1 MMNTNNQSN
10 NHGSEHI
17 AQLLQYA
24 RTNYETHPTDALLAL
39 LQAMQLSGGRASA
52 DQAVERIRH
61 ELGSDIA
68 NHVLDRRG
76 RIERAMR
83 MVQEL
88 LADESTLLFQQGNQ
102 HLLQQAMEDGSSV
115 VCARCNGMIPA
126 ARWQQHAQ
134 YWCSES
140 INNPEEEDEEEQ
152 EEEKGDHEK
161 EGSA

>member
-1 MMNTNNQSN
+1 MVMMSNQSSSS
-10 NHGSEHI
+10 SEHI

-24 RTNYETHPTDALLAL
+24 WTNYESHPTDALLAL
-39 LQAMQLSGGRASA
+39 LQALQLNSGQASA
-52 DQAVERIRH
+52 TQAMERIRQ

-68 NHVLDRRG
+68 NHVLDRQG

-83 MVQEL
+83 MVQQL

-115 VCARCNGMIPA
+115 VCTKCNGMIPA

-134 YWCSES
+134 YWCSE
-140 INNPEEEDEEEQ
+140 NNNENQDDEEED
-152 EEEKGDHEK
+152 DK
-161 EGSA
+161 ERSS